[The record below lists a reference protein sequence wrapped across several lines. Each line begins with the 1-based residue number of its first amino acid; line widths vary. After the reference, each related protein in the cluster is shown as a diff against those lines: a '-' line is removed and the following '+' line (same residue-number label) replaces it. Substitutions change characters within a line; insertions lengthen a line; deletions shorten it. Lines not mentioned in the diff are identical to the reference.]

1 MCSQILIVD
10 DEKSF
15 VRSLT
20 FALNQAGFHSQC
32 AYTGEAGLAALEDN
46 LPDLMLLDLRLPK
59 MSGMDVLF
67 EAARRYPELPI
78 VMISAHGDTR
88 AAVQAVKAGA
98 TDYLT
103 KPFALDELLHLIHN
117 ITERTRMQEELSY
130 QSSRGAT
137 SSGLVGSS
145 ETMAHLWQTVQR
157 VAGSSAGRI
166 LLLGESGTG
175 KAVVARAIHE
185 QSARS
190 SEAFVE
196 INCAALPEQLIEVEL
211 FGAEKG
217 AYTGA
222 HHKRSGLV
230 ATAHRGTLFLDEIGE
245 LPLALQAKF
254 LHFLENGDYRPVG
267 GGSNHTADVRVI
279 GATNRS
285 LEEEVRLGHFRE
297 DLYFRLNV
305 IEMTIPPLRERS
317 NDLRELLNAF
327 IHSQA
332 REESCRPITI
342 PRETLELLMA
352 YSWPGNVRELR
363 NLIERLTILHPGQLI
378 RKQHLPAEFHTDSKP
393 QGDNE
398 QPMASSLDQH
408 LSAEFHTT
416 SMPQE
421 DNEQPMVSSLDQHL
435 QRAERQLVLETLEKT
450 GGRKGRAAEQLGL
463 SRHAFKRRRQRL
475 GIT

>member
-1 MCSQILIVD
+1 MRSQILIVD

-46 LPDLMLLDLRLPK
+46 LPDLMLLDLRLPG

-103 KPFALDELLHLIHN
+103 KPFALDELLHLIRN
-117 ITERTRMQEELSY
+117 ITERTRMQEELTY
-130 QSSRGAT
+130 HRTRGAT

-145 ETMAHLWQTVQR
+145 EAMAHLWQTVQR

-222 HHKRSGLV
+222 HQKRSGLV
-230 ATAHRGTLFLDEIGE
+230 ALAHHGTLFLDEIGE

-254 LHFLENGDYRPVG
+254 LHFLENGDYRPV

-305 IEMTIPPLRERS
+305 IEMTIPPLRERGD
-317 NDLRELLNAF
+317 DLRELLDAF
-327 IHSQA
+327 IDSQA

-342 PRETLELLMA
+342 PQETLELLLA

-363 NLIERLTILHPGQLI
+363 NLVERLTILYPGQLI
-378 RKQHLPAEFHTDSKP
+378 RRQHLPTEFHAVSVP
-393 QGDNE
+393 QGDN
-398 QPMASSLDQH
+398 DQ
-408 LSAEFHTT
+408 STA
-416 SMPQE
+416 
-421 DNEQPMVSSLDQHL
+421 SSLDQHL
-435 QRAERQLVLETLEKT
+435 QRAERQLVLEALEKT

-463 SRHAFKRRRQRL
+463 SRHAFKRRLQRL

>member
-20 FALNQAGFHSQC
+20 FALNQAEFHSQC

-46 LPDLMLLDLRLPK
+46 LPDVMLLDLRLPR

-67 EAARRYPELPI
+67 EAARLYPELPI

-103 KPFALDELLHLIHN
+103 KPFALDELLHLIRS
-117 ITERTRMQEELSY
+117 ITERTRMQDELTY
-130 QSSRGAT
+130 HRTRGAT
-137 SSGLVGSS
+137 SSGLAGSS
-145 ETMAHLWQTVQR
+145 EAMAHLWQTLQR
-157 VAGSSAGRI
+157 VAGSSTGRI

-175 KAVVARAIHE
+175 KAVVARAIHD

-222 HHKRSGLV
+222 HQKRSGLV
-230 ATAHRGTLFLDEIGE
+230 ALAHHGTLFLDEIGE

-254 LHFLENGDYRPVG
+254 LHFLENGDYRPVGG

-305 IEMTIPPLRERS
+305 IEMTIPPLRERGD
-317 NDLRELLNAF
+317 DLREMLDTF
-327 IHSQA
+327 IDSQA

-342 PRETLELLMA
+342 PQETLELLLA
-352 YSWPGNVRELR
+352 YAWPGNVRELR
-363 NLIERLTILHPGQLI
+363 NLVERLTILYPGQLI
-378 RKQHLPAEFHTDSKP
+378 RKQHLPAEFHAVSVT
-393 QGDNE
+393 QRDND
-398 QPMASSLDQH
+398 QSTSSSLDQH
-408 LSAEFHTT
+408 LKC
-416 SMPQE
+416 
-421 DNEQPMVSSLDQHL
+421 
-435 QRAERQLVLETLEKT
+435 AERQLVLEALEKT

-463 SRHAFKRRRQRL
+463 SRHAFKRRLQRL

>member
-1 MCSQILIVD
+1 MRSQILIVD

-46 LPDLMLLDLRLPK
+46 LPDLMLLDLRLPG

-103 KPFALDELLHLIHN
+103 KPFALDELLHLIRN
-117 ITERTRMQEELSY
+117 ITERTRMQEELTY
-130 QSSRGAT
+130 HRTRGAT

-145 ETMAHLWQTVQR
+145 EAMAHLWQTVQR

-222 HHKRSGLV
+222 HQKRSGLV
-230 ATAHRGTLFLDEIGE
+230 ALAHHGTLFLDEIGE

-254 LHFLENGDYRPVG
+254 LHFLENGDYRPV

-305 IEMTIPPLRERS
+305 IEMTIPPLRERGD
-317 NDLRELLNAF
+317 DLRELLDAF
-327 IHSQA
+327 IDSQA

-342 PRETLELLMA
+342 PQETLELLLA

-363 NLIERLTILHPGQLI
+363 NLVERLTILYPGQLI
-378 RKQHLPAEFHTDSKP
+378 RRQHLPAEFHAVSVP
-393 QGDNE
+393 QGDN
-398 QPMASSLDQH
+398 DQ
-408 LSAEFHTT
+408 STA
-416 SMPQE
+416 
-421 DNEQPMVSSLDQHL
+421 SSLDQHL
-435 QRAERQLVLETLEKT
+435 QRAERQLVLEALEKT

-463 SRHAFKRRRQRL
+463 SRHAFKRRLQRL

>member
-1 MCSQILIVD
+1 MPSQILIID

-32 AYTGEAGLAALEDN
+32 AYSGEAGLAAMEDS
-46 LPDLMLLDLRLPK
+46 LPDLVLLDLRLPE

-67 EAARRYPELPI
+67 EAARLYPELPV

-103 KPFALDELLHLIHN
+103 KPFALDELLHLIRN
-117 ITERTRMQEELSY
+117 ITERTRMQEEITY
-130 QSSRGAT
+130 HRTRGAT

-145 ETMAHLWQTVQR
+145 AAMAHLWQTVQR

-185 QSARS
+185 QSVRS
-190 SEAFVE
+190 AGAFVE

-222 HHKRSGLV
+222 HQKRAGLV
-230 ATAHRGTLFLDEIGE
+230 ALAHRGTLFLDEIGE

-285 LEEEVRLGHFRE
+285 LEEEVRLGHFRD

-305 IEMTIPPLRERS
+305 IEMTVPPLRERDD
-317 NDLRELLNAF
+317 DLRELLDAF
-327 IHSQA
+327 IDSQA
-332 REESCRPITI
+332 REEGCRPITI
-342 PRETLELLMA
+342 PQETQELLLA

-363 NLIERLTILHPGQLI
+363 NLVERLTILHPGQLI
-378 RKQHLPAEFHTDSKP
+378 RRQHLPAEFHAVGESRGNDP
-393 QGDNE
+393 
-398 QPMASSLDQH
+398 
-408 LSAEFHTT
+408 T
-416 SMPQE
+416 STAA
-421 DNEQPMVSSLDQHL
+421 SLDQHL
-435 QRAERQLVLETLEKT
+435 QRAERQLVLEALEKA

-463 SRHAFKRRRQRL
+463 SRHAFKRRLQRL